1 MRQIFRRRLAVTQP
15 CRKLTMHIWKHTCC
29 THMRAMGKSVEDI
42 QDWVGHVNIQNSLE
56 YSHITNA
63 GRDQMAQSLRDVWR

>member
-1 MRQIFRRRLAVTQP
+1 
-15 CRKLTMHIWKHTCC
+15 MHIWKHTCC